1 MCSAD
6 PLQWVTRFSIDHS
19 LDQSNWVSLGQFPGI
34 PLQPPPPFA
43 VSPFLAANTDSDT
56 QVDTIFSSVITA
68 RFVRINVIAFNNH
81 PSMRWDVLSPNP
93 NGQADDGSNLVPVGS
108 NAVKTADIAKVI
120 LSALDK
126 NLAVLQESQAQIT
139 TVYNDAI
146 EARDTAQVLYNDAET
161 SESQLKNTMEQ
172 STALAAEARTQCT
185 DASQALVQAN
195 SALSAANVAA
205 NSLTTAADK
214 EINIIQELKG
224 KLVEVRFV
232 TFSFC
237 QSCAHCSVQLT
248 NVKLQTSDL
257 QTQTDLSQK
266 FRQTIIERT
275 ASFRQS
281 SLAELMV
288 GLEATRDHHEIQGMH
303 PLLDQLLAKLLQQKQ
318 SALNSVQA
326 ANQTQGQAATA
337 QQSLCETANI
347 REGEATAATAA
358 WNTATDVLRGR
369 LNALNTA
376 KTEANS
382 VTTAYN
388 TSKAGFDSEV
398 ATMNQMKLFHSGQ

>member
-1 MCSAD
+1 
-6 PLQWVTRFSIDHS
+6 
-19 LDQSNWVSLGQFPGI
+19 
-34 PLQPPPPFA
+34 
-43 VSPFLAANTDSDT
+43 
-56 QVDTIFSSVITA
+56 
-68 RFVRINVIAFNNH
+68 
-81 PSMRWDVLSPNP
+81 
-93 NGQADDGSNLVPVGS
+93 
-108 NAVKTADIAKVI
+108 
-120 LSALDK
+120 
-126 NLAVLQESQAQIT
+126 
-139 TVYNDAI
+139 
-146 EARDTAQVLYNDAET
+146 
-161 SESQLKNTMEQ
+161 MEQ
-172 STALAAEARTQCT
+172 SSALAAEAKTQCT
-185 DASQALVQAN
+185 EASQALVQAN
-195 SALSAANVAA
+195 SALSAANAAA

-303 PLLDQLLAKLLQQKQ
+303 ALLDQLLAKLIQQKQ

-326 ANQTQGQAATA
+326 ATQTQGQAATA

-347 REGEATAATAA
+347 RKDEATAATAA
-358 WNTATDVLRGR
+358 WNTATDVLQGR

-388 TSKAGFDSEV
+388 TAKASFDSEV